1 MLNRLHIKNRFITIL
16 MNKRKATATLATFA
30 IVTAVALITTSTI
43 IIPAFALTRYFN
55 CTTGIANKS
64 GKLTIDDVNMCY
76 DKKFPS
82 KGANSGATRSIV
94 TSQSPMFED
103 SSSNNQTPQFIVPT
117 TTP

>member
-1 MLNRLHIKNRFITIL
+1 
-16 MNKRKATATLATFA
+16 MNKSKATATLAIFA
-30 IVTAVALITTSTI
+30 IVTAVALITASTI

-55 CTTGIANKS
+55 CTTGIANKT

-82 KGANSGATRSIV
+82 KTDNSATTRSII
-94 TSQSPMFED
+94 TSQSPMFQD
-103 SSSNNQTPQFIVPT
+103 SSSNSQTSQIIVPT

>member
-1 MLNRLHIKNRFITIL
+1 
-16 MNKRKATATLATFA
+16 MNKRKATATSAIFA
-30 IVTAVALITTSTI
+30 IVTAVALITASTI

-82 KGANSGATRSIV
+82 KAANSAATRSIV
-94 TSQSPMFED
+94 TSRSPMPED
-103 SSSNNQTPQFIVPT
+103 SNNNSQTSQFIVPT